1 MVACELVKGPVSENR
16 EVIALARTANLAF
29 ILAYSNRLSEGG
41 LKVE

>member
-16 EVIALARTANLAF
+16 KVIALAMTANLAF
-29 ILAYSNRLSEGG
+29 ILAYSNRLFEGG